1 MKSNKIW
8 NTQNNIFGGDKSIEI
23 QKNVIEQQKLTAI
36 VRKRNKIRN
45 YKMIIHS
52 NDHLK

>member
-1 MKSNKIW
+1 MNEIKQDMEYTKL
-8 NTQNNIFGGDKSIEI
+8 FGGDKSIEI

-36 VRKRNKIRN
+36 VSKRNKIRN